1 MEMEPLAR
9 ISILYVFD
17 IGPPSGLAFQSG
29 VVFVRGGG
37 FSEVFVTEESIFRLS
52 SDLPDLV
59 VEPTARWSNSSNLTS
74 AKCFF
79 TSLNI
84 LYAGMIYTTRPS
96 GWPAT
101 T

>member
-59 VEPTARWSNSSNLTS
+59 VE
-74 AKCFF
+74 
-79 TSLNI
+79 LNI